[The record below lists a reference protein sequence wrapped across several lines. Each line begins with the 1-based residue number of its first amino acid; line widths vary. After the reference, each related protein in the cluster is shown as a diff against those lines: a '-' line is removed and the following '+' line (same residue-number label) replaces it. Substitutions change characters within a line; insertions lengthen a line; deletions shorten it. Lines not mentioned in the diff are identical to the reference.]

1 MKQEYRKRKDLEW
14 NLAVKVK
21 GWGGVGGGGTTLRE
35 AVSERARVSPD
46 DDMSRH
52 CLCLVSDCFLA
63 PSTMSVTQGTLN
75 IY

>member
-21 GWGGVGGGGTTLRE
+21 EGWGTLRE
-35 AVSERARVSPD
+35 AVNERPKVSPD
-46 DDMSRH
+46 DDRSRH

-63 PSTMSVTQGTLN
+63 PSTMSVTQGMLN

>member
-1 MKQEYRKRKDLEW
+1 MELGCEGKRP
-14 NLAVKVK
+14 
-21 GWGGVGGGGTTLRE
+21 GVGVRGGTLRE
-35 AVSERARVSPD
+35 AVSERARASPD

-52 CLCLVSDCFLA
+52 CLCLVSDCFLS